1 MEARILIACAATL
14 VAGSLMNS
22 VSFAVPLGANITISD
37 RVYTGTGW
45 YSNREDQ
52 ETEPG
57 TVTTQTWDLEGFYLS
72 GSQLTMV
79 GGFDFKNGV
88 WHGGDF
94 YGSGDIFVDI
104 DGDAVFGPPAEG
116 TGSGNGPTMNRFG
129 YEYAIRLNF
138 PSMTYSVFQLTA
150 GSTVLTTV
158 GENINQESNPWRYD
172 QGGTLLAGYENLALT
187 YSSGLSDAAVGGLL
201 GGTHN
206 LLTVDLSF
214 ASGSDVTTHFTMACG
229 NDNLMGSTHVPEA
242 GSTILYLFCGVAGLF
257 VVYARFQRSVVRFAP
272 IRERVDQRARKP

>member
-1 MEARILIACAATL
+1 MAI
-14 VAGSLMNS
+14 VAGGLMSS
-22 VSFAVPLGANITISD
+22 VSFAIPLGANITISD

-57 TVTTQTWDLEGFYLS
+57 TVTTQTWDLEGFYMS
-72 GSQLTMV
+72 GNQLTMV

-88 WHGGDF
+88 WHGGNH
-94 YGSGDIFVDI
+94 YASGDIFVDI
-104 DGDAVFGPPAEG
+104 NGDAVFGPPAEG

-187 YSSGLSDAAVGGLL
+187 YNSSLSDGAVGGLL

-206 LLTVDLSF
+206 ALTVDLSF
-214 ASGSDVTTHFTMACG
+214 ASGNDVITHFTMACG
-229 NDNLMGSTHVPEA
+229 NDNLMGATHVPEA
-242 GSTILYLFCGVAGLF
+242 GTTILYLFCGLAGLF
-257 VVYARFQRSVVRFAP
+257 VAHANYHWSAVRLSP
-272 IRERVDQRARKP
+272 IRKTRDNKPRNL